1 MRFETFVT
9 GQAAALLRHATIVSA
24 DPHQAPDL
32 VQAVLE
38 RALARWAKIDDLD
51 RPDLYV
57 RRMVVNEFLSVR
69 RRWRR
74 IYPTDVV
81 PEPEPAPDIACG
93 VVLRDTMIVA
103 IRTLPPRERV
113 VVALRYWSG
122 MKDAEIAA
130 QLGCTESTVRG
141 YHLRAMRR
149 LRAAIGAPGP
159 ADAEQADT
167 QRFQQLSADPVERT
181 STSLPH

>member
-74 IYPTDVV
+74 TYPTDVV
-81 PEPEPAPDIACG
+81 RCLNRHPTSPAGWCCATP
-93 VVLRDTMIVA
+93 
-103 IRTLPPRERV
+103 
-113 VVALRYWSG
+113 
-122 MKDAEIAA
+122 
-130 QLGCTESTVRG
+130 
-141 YHLRAMRR
+141 
-149 LRAAIGAPGP
+149 
-159 ADAEQADT
+159 
-167 QRFQQLSADPVERT
+167 
-181 STSLPH
+181 